1 MVVVGIEL
9 YGIWD
14 GAAQPQLNT
23 RATGFFVGLDQVHLL
38 IRTGALE
45 EQHQNQGQS
54 GRLGFRM
61 RAGTRGVVLK
71 RGTRDVAL
79 HAWSIS

>member
-23 RATGFFVGLDQVHLL
+23 RATGLYVGLDQVHLL

-45 EQHQNQGQS
+45 AQHQTKGNQG
-54 GRLGFRM
+54 
-61 RAGTRGVVLK
+61 
-71 RGTRDVAL
+71 AL
-79 HAWSIS
+79 ALE